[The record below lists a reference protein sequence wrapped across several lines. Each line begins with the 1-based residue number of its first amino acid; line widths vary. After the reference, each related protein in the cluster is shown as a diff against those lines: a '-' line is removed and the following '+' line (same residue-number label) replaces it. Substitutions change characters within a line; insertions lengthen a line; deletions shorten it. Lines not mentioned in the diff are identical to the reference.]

1 MSRASAGKARDLCA
15 APAPAID
22 LLADL
27 TFLPCFLSFAKNI
40 CSPKLPLLPLAVLN
54 QGGSLALST
63 PTQTPSSQSSRNGG
77 SAFSFSFFLLNCKEL
92 LMFTDC
98 IENLLLGSPINTET
112 HPFKKSDPR
121 GILRLCLKQQSTPI
135 QEQIHGF
142 H

>member
-1 MSRASAGKARDLCA
+1 M
-15 APAPAID
+15 
-22 LLADL
+22 LLL
-27 TFLPCFLSFAKNI
+27 LLPST
-40 CSPKLPLLPLAVLN
+40 CSPTLPSCLVSFLLLKISAHLNHHFCRLLSSVRVVLWH
-54 QGGSLALST
+54 SELSA

-92 LMFTDC
+92 LIFTDC

-135 QEQIHGF
+135 QEQIHVF